1 MSETFNNFIYGGDEC
16 GRVYKIN
23 LPVEAKTGTVVEAE
37 LPSGHR
43 LLYKVTA
50 SDVEKGFVI
59 LSRTYGHL
67 GVNLSKL

>member
-1 MSETFNNFIYGGDEC
+1 MNDRFSDVFCNNDEC
-16 GRVYKIN
+16 GKVFKIN
-23 LPVEAKTGTVVEAE
+23 LPMEAKTGTVVEAE

-50 SDVEKGFVI
+50 DDVLKGYVM
-59 LSRTYGHL
+59 LSRKYGHL